1 MTFVS
6 KDSMVSGIPRK
17 VRLCWGALRPPPRLG
32 GGRGG
37 SAQHPFGSESFN
49 KRKLLCKA
57 P

>member
-6 KDSMVSGIPRK
+6 KDSMFSGVPRK
-17 VRLCWGALRPPPRLG
+17 VRLCWGSLRPPARLG
-32 GGRGG
+32 QGEG